1 MAKLFPVREEDVDDK
16 GARRTL
22 LRNLRTFFAL
32 AAPHL
37 SEALDVPTY
46 QAVELLR
53 KRIAAW
59 SKGQGAGARAKQ
71 PVARGPTRT
80 LLVVLDPRDEVE
92 DAAFADEFANEDPKE
107 LFRRISGRT
116 VVLDAR
122 LGGLDKD
129 GLLDEKEDEAPVTL
143 DAETDGAGDAW
154 AKEAGFRVR
163 KVSRKEAQ
171 DPDWPIEYRFGLAS
185 GDDEDTE
192 ELRVEVLRTS
202 SATSGDAAISRVRQ
216 GLSEHHT
223 WTTSAARRIAKELG
237 LAPEQ

>member
-1 MAKLFPVREEDVDDK
+1 MPFASPAWPVDSEGRRDASPLSLLRLRENPDFAGRARAASTPEPLHPDVTAPLLEAWAMTSLAEHPGRPTVGPWLRGWIEDEPQTRLIWRTLFPVRQEDVDEK

-71 PVARGPTRT
+71 PIARGPTRT
-80 LLVVLDPRDEVE
+80 LLVVIDPRDEVE
-92 DAAFADEFANEDPKE
+92 DAAFAEEFANDDPKE
-107 LFRRISGRT
+107 LFRRISVRT

-129 GLLDEKEDEAPVTL
+129 GLLDE
-143 DAETDGAGDAW
+143 
-154 AKEAGFRVR
+154 R
-163 KVSRKEAQ
+163 
-171 DPDWPIEYRFGLAS
+171 
-185 GDDEDTE
+185 
-192 ELRVEVLRTS
+192 RTK
-202 SATSGDAAISRVRQ
+202 R
-216 GLSEHHT
+216 
-223 WTTSAARRIAKELG
+223 
-237 LAPEQ
+237 P